1 KDGVNLYWARDR
13 VLEQLN
19 RVSNLPK
26 DAKVEIGSDSTSIGW
41 AYQYALSSDSKN
53 LSDLKVLQ
61 DFYYRYALLGV
72 DGVSEVASVGGFVKD
87 YEVTLQNDSLIRY
100 NLSLEQVANA
110 IKNSNNDTGGGVIL
124 ENGFEKIIRS
134 HGYIQSLK

>member
-1 KDGVNLYWARDR
+1 M
-13 VLEQLN
+13 
-19 RVSNLPK
+19 
-26 DAKVEIGSDSTSIGW
+26 EIGSDSTSIGW

-72 DGVSEVASVGGFVKD
+72 DGVSGRKRGGFVKD
-87 YEVTLQNDSLIRY
+87 YEITLQNDSLIRY

-110 IKNSNNDTGGGVIL
+110 IKNSNNDAVGAL
-124 ENGFEKIIRS
+124 F
-134 HGYIQSLK
+134 